1 MKKISILVLSTIAII
16 TLLASCNLD
25 STDGIGTL
33 VRNDQYEES
42 FRTSHVIGVG
52 SDTIYVK
59 TDKGIRR
66 YAKNDDGTKYTFH
79 DDSYYGNSFSIENPK
94 GAICMDND
102 TVLYEC
108 SDGYFKLYYTETQ
121 TFSDEIEI
129 KSTTDSIKMKFVLDS
144 YSTDGKYFTIIF
156 QGENGDTYLATLDL
170 SSTTVAGITSSS
182 FTFKDITSI
191 NEAYRDNITIV
202 GKDAIKYST
211 THGTST
217 GESQYYYTTDITAGT
232 MTFHTMSNSTY
243 QKKFIIGAINI
254 NGSSDSRFAID
265 LNGRLYANETY
276 LKQPLSSTIV
286 TKLPIVSDGTRT
298 LCIYS
303 GRVIYAEGTG
313 TDFNSKTASN
323 LSSTMVPIMI
333 KRSTSDTNLYLVFTE
348 LSGAYV
354 YNFSDNTMTSLAK
367 KNTSYSL
374 SDFI

>member
-1 MKKISILVLSTIAII
+1 MKKISILVLSIIAII

-66 YAKNDDGTKYTFH
+66 YAKNDEGTKYTFH
-79 DDSYYGNSFSIENPK
+79 DDSYAIENAK
-94 GAICMDND
+94 GAICMDD
-102 TVLYEC
+102 AVVLYEG
-108 SDGYFKLYYTETQ
+108 SEGYFYRYEVETKATQ
-121 TFSDEIEI
+121 TDPVEI
-129 KSTTDSIKMKFVLDS
+129 KSTTDSIKMKYVLDS

-182 FTFKDITSI
+182 FDFKDLTSI
-191 NEAYRDNITIV
+191 EEAYRDNISIV
-202 GKDAIKYST
+202 GENAIKYST

-217 GESQYYYTTDITAGT
+217 GEAQYYYTTDIDS